1 MKRKINPII
10 AQYERERKRV
20 SSAISRERGKG
31 YNIPKQALP
40 PRPKRITQG
49 SVNRL
54 KAITPA
60 KIRKLAAP
68 PKSRRKVSPRITKVD
83 MVNDDRKQEK
93 QYPQFADVVLS
104 NIEELIDRFPDP
116 YFGAGVWTTWQTAIH
131 EHHHTIVKNFLQA
144 QIAQQG
150 RTRVA
155 VRLEAAV
162 GDVVEVVK
170 ALLYADSN
178 DVQFQADMAQFT
190 AIIKGSALT
199 QEESEQLESVISAYE
214 A

>member
-20 SSAISRERGKG
+20 SAAISRERKKG
-31 YNIPKQALP
+31 YNIPKQTLP

-49 SVNRL
+49 SINRL

-60 KIRKLAAP
+60 KIRKLAATP
-68 PKSRRKVSPRITKVD
+68 HITKVD
-83 MVNDDRKQEK
+83 MVNDGRKQEK

-116 YFGAGVWTTWQTAIH
+116 YFGTDVWTTWQTAIH
-131 EHHHTIVKNFLQA
+131 EHHHTLVKNFLQA

-170 ALLYADSN
+170 SLLYADSN

-199 QEESEQLESVISAYE
+199 QEESEQLESVINAYE

>member
-20 SSAISRERGKG
+20 SSAISRERKKG
-31 YNIPKQALP
+31 FNIPKQALP

-54 KAITPA
+54 KSITPA

-68 PKSRRKVSPRITKVD
+68 TKSRRKVSPYITKVD
-83 MVNDDRKQEK
+83 MVNDVRKQEK

-116 YFGAGVWTTWQTAIH
+116 YFGADVWTTWQTAIH

-170 ALLYADSN
+170 SLLYADSN

>member
-1 MKRKINPII
+1 MKRKITPII

-20 SSAISRERGKG
+20 SSAISRERKKG

-40 PRPKRITQG
+40 PRPKTITQG
-49 SVNRL
+49 SINRL

-68 PKSRRKVSPRITKVD
+68 PKSRRKVSPPITKVD
-83 MVNDDRKQEK
+83 MVNDGRAQEK

-116 YFGAGVWTTWQTAIH
+116 YFGADLWTTWQITIH
-131 EHHHTIVKNFLQA
+131 EHHHTLVKNFLQA

-150 RTRVA
+150 RTRLA

-170 ALLYADSN
+170 SLLYADSN